1 MSERFSYLCREPFG
15 KAARQAVH
23 VCTHARRDAAVR
35 EPQTH
40 GQSVFMPKTKS
51 LSSAGYVA
59 AFTQPWGSTLQRNA
73 RLGLMHGSPLRRDSP
88 SMNDSNPRAAVL
100 GEKRMSALQ
109 TDAYRRVPR
118 QLRCQSKPSPAA
130 TDPPR
135 GWPAL
140 RSRVFQYGTGLP
152 QLARCWH
159 STHLGYLFQNAVHSL
174 NKAAGRHF
182 CPSYTT
188 GIFEAYFTNL
198 PVRRRQS

>member
-15 KAARQAVH
+15 KAARQAVQ
-23 VCTHARRDAAVR
+23 VCTHARRDATVR

-40 GQSVFMPKTKS
+40 RQSVFTPKTKS

-130 TDPPR
+130 TDPPE
-135 GWPAL
+135 
-140 RSRVFQYGTGLP
+140 VGLP
-152 QLARCWH
+152 WEAGYFNMALVCRNSPGAGTQPISATSSRKQYTAYTRLQADISAQVTWLAFLKLT
-159 STHLGYLFQNAVHSL
+159 SQTYQ
-174 NKAAGRHF
+174 
-182 CPSYTT
+182 
-188 GIFEAYFTNL
+188 
-198 PVRRRQS
+198 